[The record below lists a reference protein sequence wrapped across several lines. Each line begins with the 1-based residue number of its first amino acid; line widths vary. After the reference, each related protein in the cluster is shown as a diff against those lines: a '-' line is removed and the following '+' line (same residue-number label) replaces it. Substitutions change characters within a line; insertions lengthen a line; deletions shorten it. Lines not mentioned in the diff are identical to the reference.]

1 MLAWWMAY
9 RGVSDCT
16 AALERKLEFASAAQ
30 QARPTRHSWFHLLRL
45 GIGLSKATLSCGEA
59 GRPVLDLWECR
70 DSLRRFLTCRL
81 GLMLDETIAAIAT
94 PLGEGGLAV
103 VRLSGPK
110 ALEIADKC
118 YRGAVTPLEA
128 QSHTLHY
135 GMIERQGE
143 KVDEVMLAVM
153 RAPKTYTKEDVV
165 EISCHGGLLPAKL
178 VLDTLLEN
186 GARLAEPGEFTKRA
200 FLNGRID
207 LAQAEAVVDLIH
219 SRTELALNAANEQLA
234 GKLSQRINRLRDE
247 MMIPLAH
254 VEAHID
260 FPDEDI
266 SPDTKEQLIGKL
278 ERGVAFMDELLA
290 TANEG
295 QLLRRGI
302 RAAIIGRPNAGK
314 SSLLNQLLGHDRA
327 IVSPIPGTTRDT
339 IEETANIRG
348 IPVVFVDTAGLR
360 EAEDEIEEEGVRR
373 SRASLAKA
381 ELVLHVLDGSESLS
395 ALDVKFLHESAGKK
409 RVVVRNK
416 IDLPV
421 KLDLISAAKEVSGLT
436 SAAKVDVSCVTGKGL
451 EDLKVAIKDMVWRGE
466 VKSEMLQVMINSRH
480 QDALKRARIGTLA
493 AIEGLRADYALELVA
508 MELRIAVNAV
518 GEIVGKTS
526 TEDLLD
532 SIFSQFCIG
541 K

>member
-1 MLAWWMAY
+1 
-9 RGVSDCT
+9 
-16 AALERKLEFASAAQ
+16 
-30 QARPTRHSWFHLLRL
+30 
-45 GIGLSKATLSCGEA
+45 
-59 GRPVLDLWECR
+59 
-70 DSLRRFLTCRL
+70 
-81 GLMLDETIAAIAT
+81 MLDDTIAAIAT

-103 VRLSGPK
+103 VRVSGPK
-110 ALEIADKC
+110 ALGVADRSF
-118 YRGAVTPLEA
+118 RGAGVPSEA
-128 QSHTLHY
+128 ESHTLHY
-135 GMIERQGE
+135 GEIYRGE
-143 KVDEVMLAVM
+143 QKVDEVMLAVM

-186 GARLAEPGEFTKRA
+186 GARLAQPGEFTKRA

-247 MMIPLAH
+247 MMVPLAH

-266 SPDTKEQLIGKL
+266 SPDTKEQLLAKL
-278 ERGVAFMDELLA
+278 EHGVKVMDDLLA

-327 IVSPIPGTTRDT
+327 IVSAIPGTTRDT

-360 EAEDEIEEEGVRR
+360 EAGDEIEEEGIRR

-381 ELVLHVLDGSESLS
+381 ELVLHVLDASELLSPLDTKFLSESV
-395 ALDVKFLHESAGKK
+395 AKK
-409 RVVVRNK
+409 RVLIRNK

-421 KLDLISAAKEVSGLT
+421 RLKLEEPTIG
-436 SAAKVDVSCVTGKGL
+436 VSCVTGEGL
-451 EDLKVAIKDMVWRGE
+451 EGLKEAIKKVLWSGQI
-466 VKSEMLQVMINSRH
+466 KSEMLQVMINSRH
-480 QDALKRARIGTLA
+480 QDALKRARSATWTAIDGFRKDETL
-493 AIEGLRADYALELVA
+493 EVVA
-508 MELRIAVNAV
+508 MELRIAVNAI